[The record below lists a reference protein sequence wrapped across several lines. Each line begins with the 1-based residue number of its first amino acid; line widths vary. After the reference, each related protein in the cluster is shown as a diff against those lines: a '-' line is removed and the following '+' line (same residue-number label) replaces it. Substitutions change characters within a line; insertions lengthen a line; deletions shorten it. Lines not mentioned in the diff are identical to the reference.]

1 MPPTSSAKNSRCSIL
16 FIIVIFTALLPVLPT
31 PVLAQAEQARS
42 VIMVGSEIDFP
53 PYAIVDAKGR
63 ASGFSVELLEAVAD
77 VMGLSIK
84 VNTRPWP
91 ELLAAFKAG
100 EYDLLP
106 LVALSA
112 KRAEMATFTKPH
124 TLAYDSFFVRK
135 GSRPISSLA
144 EAKGREVIV
153 MSNDAAHEALINS
166 GLPVRIV
173 ETKNIPEAMR
183 LLASGKHDA
192 VLVPKLLG
200 LLILRETK
208 LEGVIKAGPPIPDY
222 NRQFAFAVQRGN
234 TELRDKLEQGIAI
247 VRTTG
252 KYDKIYN
259 KWFGGI
265 EEKERFPWYLLGLVV
280 GSSILAAL
288 FALGWVL
295 SYRRQKALQESEE
308 RFRALHDASFGGIII
323 HDNGLILDCNQ
334 GLSDMT
340 GFTNEELIGMDGLK
354 LIDPDS
360 LDLVIQNIQSGF
372 DQRYEVVGVRKDG
385 TKYPLSIKGKN
396 IPYQGST
403 ARVIEFSDI
412 SERKQAEEA
421 LQKAH
426 DELGILVSERTREL
440 AATVET
446 LRNEI
451 AERERMAVNLLR
463 YNRLYAVLSTTN
475 RAIVHASDRD
485 SLFRELCRIAVEQGG
500 FLLSWV
506 GVLDEESSLV
516 SSVAACGATGFLE
529 DIRISVNEGPFGVG
543 PTGIAI
549 RAGTY
554 YICND
559 FLNAP
564 CTQPWHEKGR
574 NYGIRASASVALK
587 EEGRVIGALT
597 MYAEE
602 KDFFDREREELL
614 VQMGEDVSFALDNMA
629 REESRK
635 KAEQSLH
642 EETLGRLRAIE
653 ELREKEQMLVR
664 QNSLAAMGEM
674 ISNIAHQ
681 WRNPLNNVALI
692 IQNIQGEYDSGTLT
706 CEEMHSDI
714 HDALE
719 VLMQMSQTIDDFR
732 NFFRPDKEKRGFLIS
747 EAVDRAL
754 TLVSATLKSCNIQ
767 VEIITDDEVTATGFQ
782 NEYSQVLLNIISNT
796 CDACIERSVA
806 DPRIFIRITRENERS
821 VLYIRDNCGGIPD
834 DVILKIFEPYFTT
847 RGPDKGTGIGLYMS
861 KMIIEQNMGGH
872 LTASN
877 VAGGAEFRIE
887 V

>member
-53 PYAIVDAKGR
+53 PYAIVDTKGR

-84 VNTRPWP
+84 VNTGPWP
-91 ELLAAFKAG
+91 EVLAAFKAG

-112 KRAEMATFTKPH
+112 KRADMATFTKPH

-144 EAKGREVIV
+144 GANDKEVIV

-234 TELRDKLEQGIAI
+234 TELCDKLDQGIAI

-252 KYDKIYN
+252 KYNKIYN

-265 EEKERFPWYLLGLVV
+265 EEKVRFPWYLLGLVV

-288 FALGWVL
+288 FASGWVV

-323 HDNGLILDCNQ
+323 HDKGLILDCNQ

-340 GFTNEELIGMDGLK
+340 GFSNEELIGMDGLK

-360 LDLVIQNIQSGF
+360 LDLVIQNIQSSF

-412 SERKQAEEA
+412 SERKKAEEA

-426 DELGILVSERTREL
+426 DELEILVSERTREL

-451 AERERMAVNLLR
+451 VERERMAGNLLR
-463 YNRLYAVLSTTN
+463 YNRLYAVLGATN

-516 SSVAACGATGFLE
+516 SSAAACGATGFLE

-549 RAGTY
+549 REGTY

-564 CTQPWHEKGR
+564 CTQPWHEKGHK
-574 NYGIRASASVALK
+574 YGIKASASVTLK

-597 MYAEE
+597 LYAEE
-602 KDFFDREREELL
+602 KDFFDREQVELL

-629 REESRK
+629 REANRK

-642 EETLGRLRAIE
+642 EETLGRLRATE
-653 ELREKEQMLVR
+653 ALREKEQMLVR

-692 IQNIQGEYDSGTLT
+692 IQSVQVEYDSGTLT
-706 CEEMHSDI
+706 SEDI
-714 HDALE
+714 HRDINEALE
-719 VLMQMSQTIDDFR
+719 VLLQMSRTIDDFR

-747 EAVDRAL
+747 DAVNRAMS
-754 TLVSATLKSCNIQ
+754 LVSATLKSCNIQ
-767 VEIITDDEVTATGFQ
+767 VEIITDDDVTAIGFQ
-782 NEYSQVLLNIISNT
+782 NEYSQVLLNIISNS
-796 CDACIERSVA
+796 CDACIEHSVA
-806 DPRIFIRITRENERS
+806 DPRIFIRITQENERS

-834 DVILKIFEPYFTT
+834 DVISKIFDPYFTT

-872 LTASN
+872 LTANN